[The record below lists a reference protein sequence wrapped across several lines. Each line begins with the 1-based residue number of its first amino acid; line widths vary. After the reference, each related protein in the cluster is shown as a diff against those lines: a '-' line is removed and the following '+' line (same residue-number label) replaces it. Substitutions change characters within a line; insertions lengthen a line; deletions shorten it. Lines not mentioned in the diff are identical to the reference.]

1 MIQASNVPVSL
12 DALLPENESLFRREI
27 ARTLGVK
34 TSAITE
40 VKLLK
45 RSIDAR
51 KKSNVHGVV
60 TVAVELA
67 EGAAPRP
74 AKGVAVKAYEPPE
87 PLSIPHV
94 EPTGLRPVVIG
105 AGPAGLFC
113 ALYLA
118 RAGLR
123 PLVVERGA
131 SVDERVEI
139 VEAFNAGAPLD
150 ERTNIQFGE
159 GGAGT
164 FSDGK
169 LNTGIKS
176 PHIRHVLEA
185 FVEAG
190 APADILVDAK
200 PHIGTDLLVDV
211 VRNLRRAIEEA
222 GGEVRFLMRLDGLVL
237 EDGAAD
243 RPGVAGAA
251 KGAGGEDGEARV
263 TAVRLVD
270 ERTGAAEVFA
280 TDCVV
285 LACGHSARDT
295 FQMVYEAG
303 ADMAR
308 KPFAVG
314 VRIEHPQALVNE
326 AQYGPAAGHA
336 ALGAADYKL
345 AVKTDDGRGV
355 YSFCMCPGGEVVAA
369 ASEEGLLCVNGMS
382 RHARAG
388 ANANAALLVEVRPD
402 DLPGDDP
409 LAGVAFQR
417 QLERDAYQLGRGL
430 TAGGGEDASALCPPY
445 MAPAQ
450 TVGDFLAHAA
460 GTPSAAVTPTYP
472 RGVAWRDLRD
482 CLPSFVTDALAEAL
496 PALDRKLHGFAS
508 DDAVMTAVEARS
520 SSPVRIV
527 RDDGFQSNIA
537 GLYPCG
543 EGAGYAGGITSA
555 AVDGLRVAEAIVAA
569 RRPLALEE
577 ATRALAV
584 GNAVIF
590 PTDTVF
596 GLGVSVSEAP
606 GPQLLY
612 DLKHRDA
619 GKPVAWLVEGPEAL
633 DVYGRDVPA
642 YARRLAETFWP
653 GGLTLVVRA
662 SDAVPAAFQS
672 PAGTIGLRMPAS
684 EAALGLIHAVGC
696 PLAVTSANLS
706 GAPDTARAEDLD
718 RALVARTAGLYLPD
732 GVAAAGTASGCAEA
746 APSASARLAA
756 SDQSALPPASGTAS
770 TVLDCTGDAPRVLR
784 AGALALDDM
793 KGCLS

>member
-1 MIQASNVPVSL
+1 MLRLDSL
-12 DALLPENESLFRREI
+12 SLPLDFTPETLNALILRKLKCPPEQLKS
-27 ARTLGVK
+27 V
-34 TSAITE
+34 
-40 VKLLK
+40 VLLK
-45 RSIDAR
+45 KAVDAR
-51 KKSNVHGVV
+51 DKADVHFVLS
-60 TVAVELA
+60 VAVTLKDEAKVLA
-67 EGAAPRP
+67 RLKPGVAAPFTFP
-74 AKGVAVKAYEPPE
+74 KA
-87 PLSIPHV
+87 
-94 EPTGLRPVVIG
+94 PTLPKARFEHPPVVVG
-105 AGPAGLFC
+105 AGPAGLFA
-113 ALYLA
+113 ALTLA
-118 RAGLR
+118 RAGVQPILI
-123 PLVVERGA
+123 ERGKP
-131 SVDERVEI
+131 VE
-139 VEAFNAGAPLD
+139 
-150 ERTNIQFGE
+150 ERTKSVQMMQEQGILDPESNVQFGE

-555 AVDGLRVAEAIVAA
+555 AVDGLRVAEAIVADFA
-569 RRPLALEE
+569 ETNTSKEIDGCGAL
-577 ATRALAV
+577 RLS
-584 GNAVIF
+584 
-590 PTDTVF
+590 P
-596 GLGVSVSEAP
+596 S
-606 GPQLLY
+606 
-612 DLKHRDA
+612 RDA
-619 GKPVAWLVEGPEAL
+619 GGEGAK
-633 DVYGRDVPA
+633 R
-642 YARRLAETFWP
+642 
-653 GGLTLVVRA
+653 
-662 SDAVPAAFQS
+662 
-672 PAGTIGLRMPAS
+672 
-684 EAALGLIHAVGC
+684 
-696 PLAVTSANLS
+696 
-706 GAPDTARAEDLD
+706 
-718 RALVARTAGLYLPD
+718 
-732 GVAAAGTASGCAEA
+732 
-746 APSASARLAA
+746 
-756 SDQSALPPASGTAS
+756 
-770 TVLDCTGDAPRVLR
+770 
-784 AGALALDDM
+784 
-793 KGCLS
+793 

>member
-263 TAVRLVD
+263 TAARLVD

-555 AVDGLRVAEAIVAA
+555 AVDGLRVAEAIVADFA
-569 RRPLALEE
+569 ETNTSKEIDGCGAL
-577 ATRALAV
+577 RLS
-584 GNAVIF
+584 
-590 PTDTVF
+590 P
-596 GLGVSVSEAP
+596 S
-606 GPQLLY
+606 
-612 DLKHRDA
+612 RDA
-619 GKPVAWLVEGPEAL
+619 GGEGAK
-633 DVYGRDVPA
+633 R
-642 YARRLAETFWP
+642 
-653 GGLTLVVRA
+653 
-662 SDAVPAAFQS
+662 
-672 PAGTIGLRMPAS
+672 
-684 EAALGLIHAVGC
+684 
-696 PLAVTSANLS
+696 
-706 GAPDTARAEDLD
+706 
-718 RALVARTAGLYLPD
+718 
-732 GVAAAGTASGCAEA
+732 
-746 APSASARLAA
+746 
-756 SDQSALPPASGTAS
+756 
-770 TVLDCTGDAPRVLR
+770 
-784 AGALALDDM
+784 
-793 KGCLS
+793 